1 MTDYQDKISEFL
13 GYAHRVGA
21 AGLTVCSSGNLSWRI
36 DDDTVL
42 VSGTGSWVPDLT
54 ADKVAVCLSL
64 IHI

>member
-42 VSGTGSWVPDLT
+42 VSGTHDPVPEDR
-54 ADKVAVCLSL
+54 KSVV
-64 IHI
+64 